1 MIVAKAPMRF
11 SLCGGGSDLP
21 EFLKYEEFGKT
32 LTTTLNKYVYVAL
45 HASSNSKYRFVY
57 SSIEECDSIG
67 QVKHR
72 ILREVFTYEKT
83 HEKIELFSIAD
94 LPAKG
99 TGLGASSAF
108 CLASVAAVRV
118 YNSKD
123 IDNLECARI
132 ASHVEMQ
139 MAQSSAGFQ
148 DQYASATGG
157 LTLLEFNKM
166 GLQKSESPCGTGES
180 EASSINWINDHFV
193 FVRSAGARDSSKI
206 LSEIN
211 FFDPKIRGLQKEIR
225 DLVSNAVLS
234 INSRDIDTLGSVI
247 EQNWELKKLLSPA
260 STNEDV
266 DQLYRLGKESGAI
279 GGKLLG
285 AGGSGYIV
293 FAVKSKE
300 DFLTRM
306 KLVDT
311 GIGIT
316 GERLEVQVI

>member
-1 MIVAKAPMRF
+1 MRF

-21 EFLKYEEFGKT
+21 EFLKYEEFGQT
-32 LTTTLNKYVYVAL
+32 LTTTLNKYVYVAI
-45 HASSNSKYRFVY
+45 HSSSNSKYRFVY
-57 SSIEECDSIG
+57 SSIEECETID
-67 QVKHR
+67 QVNHR
-72 ILREVFTYEKT
+72 ILREVFTYENT
-83 HEKIELFSIAD
+83 LEKIELFSIAD
-94 LPAKG
+94 LPARG

-108 CLASVAAVRV
+108 CLASVAAVNA
-118 YNSKD
+118 YNLKNLS
-123 IDNLECARI
+123 NLECARI

-139 MAQSSAGFQ
+139 LAQSGAGFQ
-148 DQYASATGG
+148 DQYASASGG
-157 LTLLEFNKM
+157 LTLLEFTNM
-166 GLQKSESPCGTGES
+166 GLRKSESPCGTGES
-180 EASSINWINDHFV
+180 EASSVDWLNDHFV

-211 FFDPKIRGLQKEIR
+211 FIDPKIRGLQREIR
-225 DLVSNAVLS
+225 DLVPIAVSS
-234 INSRDIDTLGSVI
+234 INARDINTLGSVI
-247 EQNWELKKLLSPA
+247 EQNWELKKLISPA

-266 DQLYRLGKESGAI
+266 DQLYRRGKENGAI

-306 KLVDT
+306 NLEDT
-311 GIGIT
+311 GIVIT